1 MYTHTIGHFLKT
13 ERELR
18 HVSLE
23 ELAQTTRI
31 PIRSLL
37 HIEADE
43 LERLPGEV
51 FVRGFV
57 RAYARALGLD
67 ADDVLDAHFKER
79 PAESAPAPITAL
91 TPPEKA
97 RRHGVAFAVVVLLV
111 LFTLAL
117 SIVLRPRHRDA
128 PLELSQNACTSLTTT
143 V

>member
-1 MYTHTIGHFLKT
+1 MNTHSIGHFLKS

-37 HIEADE
+37 HIEADQ
-43 LERLPGEV
+43 LDCLPGEV

-67 ADDVLDAHFKER
+67 AEGVLDTHFAER

-128 PLELSQNACTSLTTT
+128 PLELSRVVCSDLPAT